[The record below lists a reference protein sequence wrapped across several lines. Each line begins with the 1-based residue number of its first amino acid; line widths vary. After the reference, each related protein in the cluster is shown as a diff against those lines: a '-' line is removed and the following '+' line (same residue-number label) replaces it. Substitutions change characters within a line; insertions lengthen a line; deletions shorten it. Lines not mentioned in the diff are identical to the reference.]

1 MSNDETFEKFKEC
14 AVEVL
19 QVPEDK
25 ITKDARFAEDL
36 DADSLDLVELV
47 MALEETFDVYGR
59 RDRARGHRDHRPG
72 LRPDRRQALML
83 LGIGPDGPITGR
95 RVAITGLGVVSC
107 CGIGTDAFWAGLH
120 GPAPEGER
128 RVHDFDPERWFT
140 PRRPAHLDRFAQ
152 FSVAVADMALADAGD
167 LDADPGRS
175 GRDHGH
181 RGRAASQTLETQIL
195 VYAEKGARRVSPR
208 LVPMMMSN
216 AGAAAVSMRLGWH
229 GPSETVIT
237 ACAAGAHR
245 IAHAARLV
253 ASGRCDVA
261 IGGAAEAGMTDVG
274 IAAFANMTALST
286 SGHSRPF
293 DVRRDGFVMTE
304 GAGALVLEDWDRAVA
319 RGARIY
325 GELAGAAS
333 TADAHHITA
342 PAPGGSGAAACMQL
356 AMDDAG
362 IDPGRG
368 RPHQRPRHLDPAQ
381 RPGRVGRHRQGVR
394 APTRPPVTSTK
405 GVTGHGLGA
414 SGAIEAV
421 AARAHHRPRA
431 ASRRPPATRSPTPRS
446 TSTSWPA
453 RPGRGSPARSC
464 PTRSASAA
472 TTAAWSSPLPESA
485 AGSDRSA
492 RAVGVTSDGRPAP
505 APTVVVP

>member
-1 MSNDETFEKFKEC
+1 
-14 AVEVL
+14 
-19 QVPEDK
+19 
-25 ITKDARFAEDL
+25 
-36 DADSLDLVELV
+36 
-47 MALEETFDVYGR
+47 
-59 RDRARGHRDHRPG
+59 
-72 LRPDRRQALML
+72 ML
-83 LGIGPDGPITGR
+83 LGLGPDGPVSGR
-95 RVAITGLGVVSC
+95 RVAITGIGVVSSV
-107 CGIGTDAFWAGLH
+107 GAGADAFWTGLH
-120 GPAPEGER
+120 GPAPDGER
-128 RVHDFDPERWFT
+128 RVPDFEPDQWFST
-140 PRRPAHLDRFAQ
+140 KEARTLDRFAQ
-152 FSVAVADMALADAGD
+152 FSVAVAEMALADAGE

-175 GRDHGH
+175 GVIMGT
-181 RGRAASQTLETQIL
+181 GVGGLQSLETQIL

-237 ACAAGAHR
+237 ACAAGAHS

-261 IGGAAEAGMTDVG
+261 IGGAAEAGMTNVG

-286 SGHSRPF
+286 TGRSMPF

-356 AMDDAG
+356 VMDDAG
-362 IDPGRG
+362 VASTQVRHINAHGTSTPLNDQAESDAIGKVFGPGS
-368 RPHQRPRHLDPAQ
+368 
-381 RPGRVGRHRQGVR
+381 
-394 APTRPPVTSTK
+394 PPVTSVK
-405 GVTGHGLGA
+405 GATGHGLGA

-421 AARAHHRPRA
+421 ACVLTID
-431 ASRRPPATRSPTPRS
+431 RRSIPPTLGYEQPDPEIHLDVVAGS
-446 TSTSWPA
+446 A
-453 RPGRGSPARSC
+453 RPWEPGPILSNSFGFGGHNGCLVISPA
-464 PTRSASAA
+464 
-472 TTAAWSSPLPESA
+472 
-485 AGSDRSA
+485 
-492 RAVGVTSDGRPAP
+492 
-505 APTVVVP
+505 